1 MGQGWADPFSK
12 RSYGAQPGNG
22 SRTPQ
27 RRREAR
33 QGSVQSLQGA
43 SRCGYSWP
51 GSERGEGTQGRTSS
65 LLPSQPTSRGP
76 RATPF
81 HPQVAVGTQW
91 QCGLLDG
98 RAGPGFDLQRE
109 QFLSSA
115 DVCVW
120 HCYNWKRKQRND
132 GGMGLPVM
140 QIPALPQPRA
150 ALRAAPHLPQCLQG
164 SLWAASPRR
173 HALAGC

>member
-1 MGQGWADPFSK
+1 M
-12 RSYGAQPGNG
+12 
-22 SRTPQ
+22 
-27 RRREAR
+27 
-33 QGSVQSLQGA
+33 
-43 SRCGYSWP
+43 
-51 GSERGEGTQGRTSS
+51 QGRTSS

-120 HCYNWKRKQRND
+120 HCYNSVSA
-132 GGMGLPVM
+132 GL
-140 QIPALPQPRA
+140 
-150 ALRAAPHLPQCLQG
+150 
-164 SLWAASPRR
+164 SLGCFTQTSRFGR
-173 HALAGC
+173 LLILLMSLLFSSLAGS